1 MSLGALTSTNINLP
15 MGMGMAGGKKDSGQ
29 SSGDDK
35 KESSNSIL
43 KQIATNTATT
53 VAILSTAVLGTPGEQ
68 RDEGIEGGETDPTDK
83 PGLGDRFKGALS
95 GVGSALSKVNPFSS
109 NFAFGN
115 FGRALLAGGGLLLLK
130 QFGEGLIDPLA
141 NLLTTIKEGKIG
153 EKLTELKK
161 DVEEKLE
168 PVFLELKEAM
178 TAFIEGAKRVVAVIK
193 SIYTMVNE
201 YVMSFDTGGKT
212 IDLTQYGMG
221 GGIAGGR
228 VEVPDAKL
236 DASEITA
243 LKEDLAEKAKNAIGG
258 FIRGVFDGFTMLLL
272 TGAFLKFGADALL
285 NSAAIRTIFG
295 LPVAGSAAAAGAMG
309 TAVPSTSKMKKTK
322 PKLGFKGGLGIAA
335 LLTFGIIE
343 TFNTFQ
349 QAMET
354 ALDSPDG
361 KFDFSSFI
369 GEFLGGG
376 KEGGMINA
384 FTKAKDSA
392 GFGALVGMSIGALG
406 GFPGML
412 FGGLVGVLSGALIG
426 GLAGYA
432 GSDKIKAIIEPF
444 MEVVDD
450 VVRTLGNFFTD
461 VASGFKSL
469 IRGEGF
475 MKGFKERELGNVD
488 NVLNTEADRLEK
500 EIRDRQN
507 ILKQFP
513 ELGEQGLDVEI
524 ADLQAQLDQVN
535 KKITFSPAVAE
546 GMALQDLKDEEKRL
560 ISEVNHIEKLGQ
572 GKLGNVQLT
581 GENAAKMLM
590 ANHEELSAKL
600 GRDVSMAEA
609 LPILKKMLENVTEAR
624 IKAEKQFTTHDK
636 RSIDAAN
643 RIGSGSEMSG
653 TQMDFPESFAGNRQ
667 FMVPISNSFGSSRQ
681 PGIAIANNSTNDSY
695 NQQHTNILDGLSIAD
710 KSTAQMLGLEAE
722 LVKGRL

>member
-1 MSLGALTSTNINLP
+1 MSLGALTLTNINLP
-15 MGMGMAGGKKDSGQ
+15 MGMGMAGGGTGGGQTSGAAT
-29 SSGDDK
+29 
-35 KESSNSIL
+35 KEDENTIL

-68 RDEGIEGGETDPTDK
+68 RDEGIEGGDTDPTDK
-83 PGLGDRFKGALS
+83 PGLGSRFKGALS

-115 FGRALLAGGGLLLLK
+115 FGKALLAGGGLLLLK

-168 PVFLELKEAM
+168 PVFLELKTAM

-221 GGIAGGR
+221 GGVAGGR

-236 DASEITA
+236 DENEILA
-243 LKEDLAEKAKNAIGG
+243 LKEDLAEKARDAIGG
-258 FIRGVFDGFTMLLL
+258 FIRAVFDGFTMLIL
-272 TGAFLKFGADALL
+272 TGSFLKFGVDALL

-295 LPVAGSAAAAGAMG
+295 LPVAGSAAAGAMG
-309 TAVPSTSKMKKTK
+309 SAVPSTSKMKKTK

-343 TFNTFQ
+343 TFSTFQ
-349 QAMET
+349 EAMEK
-354 ALDSPDG
+354 ALDGPDG

-369 GEFLGGG
+369 AEFMGGNS
-376 KEGGMINA
+376 EGGMMNA
-384 FTKAKDSA
+384 FTKAKDGA
-392 GFGALVGMSIGALG
+392 GFGALVGMSIGAIG

-412 FGGLVGVLSGALIG
+412 FGGLIGTLSGALIF

-461 VASGFKSL
+461 VAAGFKSMA
-469 IRGEGF
+469 RGEGF
-475 MKGFKERELGNVD
+475 MKGFKERELGNVE
-488 NVLNTEADRLEK
+488 NVLNTEAGRLEK
-500 EIRDRQN
+500 EIKDRQN
-507 ILKQFP
+507 LMKQFP
-513 ELGEQGLDVEI
+513 ELELDAEI
-524 ADLQAQLDQVN
+524 ADLQTQLDQVN

-546 GMALQDLKDEEKRL
+546 GMGLQDLKDEEQRL
-560 ISEVNHIEKLGQ
+560 MSQVNHIEKLGKGQ
-572 GKLGNVQLT
+572 LGKTKLDPDVAFQ
-581 GENAAKMLM
+581 MLNM
-590 ANHEELSAKL
+590 KHDELSAKL
-600 GRDVSMAEA
+600 GRDVPQYEA
-609 LPILKKMLENVTEAR
+609 LPILKKMLENVTAAR
-624 IKAEKQFTTHDK
+624 IKAENQFTEHDK
-636 RSIDAAN
+636 QSVAAAN

-653 TQMDFPESFAGNRQ
+653 PLISFQESFAGNRSM
-667 FMVPISNSFGSSRQ
+667 MVPISDSMGSSRP

-695 NQQHTNILDGLSIAD
+695 NQQNTNILDGLSMAD
-710 KSTAQMLGLEAE
+710 ESTARMLGLESE